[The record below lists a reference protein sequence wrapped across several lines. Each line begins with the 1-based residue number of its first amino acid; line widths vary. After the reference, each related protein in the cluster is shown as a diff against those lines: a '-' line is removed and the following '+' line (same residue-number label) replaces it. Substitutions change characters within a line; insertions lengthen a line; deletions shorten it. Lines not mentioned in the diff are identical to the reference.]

1 MSRYGKKKLDENLM
15 KRDFANYADMKE
27 KKIKQEG
34 MEKMGKTLGI
44 DIYTDIF
51 ITYFF
56 YKCNAKSME
65 EITEKEYITGLTNFN
80 CSDLKGVKNNIISIK
95 EELLDLYSDDFKNFY
110 NFLYKFLKVNLY

>member
-15 KRDFANYADMKE
+15 KRDSANYADMKE

-56 YKCNAKSME
+56 
-65 EITEKEYITGLTNFN
+65 F
-80 CSDLKGVKNNIISIK
+80 
-95 EELLDLYSDDFKNFY
+95 
-110 NFLYKFLKVNLY
+110 